1 MIELHQQKGLNHVLG
16 LGWEGGKSC
25 FKDWVTSTKGKEKDS
40 EKRHRYG
47 FASTQM
53 MNIKKVV
60 AARTFQKMKTI
71 QKCKRITN
79 VTYHKTEDNH
89 KNENVEESQIQL
101 ITNRSRNRKN
111 TQTIKKEWKN
121 IKEPQV

>member
-1 MIELHQQKGLNHVLG
+1 
-16 LGWEGGKSC
+16 
-25 FKDWVTSTKGKEKDS
+25 
-40 EKRHRYG
+40 
-47 FASTQM
+47 M

-111 TQTIKKEWKN
+111 TQTIKKE
-121 IKEPQV
+121 